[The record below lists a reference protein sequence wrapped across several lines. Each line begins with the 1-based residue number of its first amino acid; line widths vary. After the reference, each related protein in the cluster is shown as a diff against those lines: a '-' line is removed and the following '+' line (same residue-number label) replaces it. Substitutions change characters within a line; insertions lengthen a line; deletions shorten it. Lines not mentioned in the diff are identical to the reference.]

1 METLSPYAR
10 FREPVSR
17 ITLRM
22 GKTAHPPRLPYRTI
36 GATASRP
43 ALGTQMFRLLICD
56 DHPPIRTAL
65 RLLAK
70 EAAPECEVTECAS
83 AEELTAILREGREFD
98 FLTLDLH
105 LPGRSGMDVLGEV
118 KEMCPGLPVMVLSA
132 DEDPQRVTQALQAGA
147 SSYLFKS
154 ASEQVLAEALRNA
167 MARKVTL
174 PGAYARGTPAAQP
187 SAAGADVGLSAR
199 QREVLD
205 CLLRGMSAKQIAR
218 VLNISDGT
226 VKSHTV
232 AVFRALNVSSRAQVV
247 LEAHRRGI
255 PFGA

>member
-1 METLSPYAR
+1 
-10 FREPVSR
+10 
-17 ITLRM
+17 
-22 GKTAHPPRLPYRTI
+22 
-36 GATASRP
+36 
-43 ALGTQMFRLLICD
+43 MFRLLICD

-83 AEELTAILREGREFD
+83 AEELTAILREGRAFD

-105 LPGRSGMDVLGEV
+105 LPGKSGIDVLREV
-118 KEMCPGLPVMVLSA
+118 KEMRPGLPVMMLSA
-132 DEDPQRVTQALQAGA
+132 DEEPERVTQALQAGA

-167 MARKVTL
+167 AARRVTL
-174 PGAYARGTPAAQP
+174 PVSYSRSGAAPAAP
-187 SAAGADVGLSAR
+187 SAADVGLSAR

-218 VLNISDGT
+218 VMNISDGT

-255 PFGA
+255 PFGT